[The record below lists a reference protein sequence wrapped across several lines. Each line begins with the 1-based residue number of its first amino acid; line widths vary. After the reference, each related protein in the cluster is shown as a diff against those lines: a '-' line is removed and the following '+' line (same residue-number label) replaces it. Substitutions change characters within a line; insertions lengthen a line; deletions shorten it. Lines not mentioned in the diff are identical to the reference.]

1 MPYCCLRL
9 QAARGRIP
17 NSTGLPGGAC
27 GSAPKGLAGCRQHA
41 AERGTSLRA
50 LQEGGVDCPPSQAAR
65 PQRDPALQ
73 SGVLTGKKHSGKNL
87 LTPQE
92 TRQSRAQR
100 TEPGR
105 GKLSS
110 HKPSPA
116 QAPPRGARGTE
127 PSRGPPQVQ
136 PCPGPTMRGSRGGAK
151 LRTPTSPAPPRPH
164 QTGHRGGTKPRTPGE
179 ANQGKGPLSEPRFTL
194 CKERSRTPTH
204 SLRAAGCP

>member
-1 MPYCCLRL
+1 MLSCCLRL

-17 NSTGLPGGAC
+17 NSTGLPGGVC
-27 GSAPKGLAGCRQHA
+27 GSTPKGLAGCRQHA

-73 SGVLTGKKHSGKNL
+73 SGVLTGKEHSGKNL

-92 TRQSRAQR
+92 TPQSRAQR

-105 GKLSS
+105 GKHSS

-116 QAPPRGARGTE
+116 QAPPRGARGME

-136 PCPGPTMRGSRGGAK
+136 PCPGPTMRGS
-151 LRTPTSPAPPRPH
+151 
-164 QTGHRGGTKPRTPGE
+164 RGGTKPRTPGE

>member
-151 LRTPTSPAPPRPH
+151 LRTPTSPAPPRPTRRATGEEPSRGPPVRPTRAKAHSPSHGSLSVKRGQEH
-164 QTGHRGGTKPRTPGE
+164 QPTP
-179 ANQGKGPLSEPRFTL
+179 
-194 CKERSRTPTH
+194 
-204 SLRAAGCP
+204 